1 MRKLRPRQLNNLPQS
16 QTETPDPFP
25 MSPSG
30 QARVTSHTS
39 RPHGE
44 GGWHL
49 QPSRAHAWPQLPG
62 PAAGTGAGGPSV
74 SSSRVWSWAAEL
86 PEPSPRSPEV
96 RQCLVRVDGG
106 AETAEDGGSEGQMER
121 ETVGLG
127 SRALSAL
134 LLVPLQAWL
143 HFPPLVPAGSP
154 LPSGEFPIFLR
165 FSLYLFL
172 TSVREPATAPLLLIG
187 PR

>member
-96 RQCLVRVDGG
+96 RQCLVRVGGWGSRDGG
-106 AETAEDGGSEGQMER
+106 GRRVGGADGERDCGAGLPGSLSPASSSSP
-121 ETVGLG
+121 GLAALPTFSS
-127 SRALSAL
+127 SR
-134 LLVPLQAWL
+134 VP
-143 HFPPLVPAGSP
+143 FTFG
-154 LPSGEFPIFLR
+154 
-165 FSLYLFL
+165 
-172 TSVREPATAPLLLIG
+172 
-187 PR
+187 